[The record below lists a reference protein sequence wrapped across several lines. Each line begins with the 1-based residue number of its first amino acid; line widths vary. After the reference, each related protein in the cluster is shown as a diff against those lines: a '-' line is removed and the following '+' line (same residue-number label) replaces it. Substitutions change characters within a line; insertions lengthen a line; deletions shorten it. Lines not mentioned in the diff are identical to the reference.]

1 MTVERVALFV
11 EGSIEGRAANRR
23 DDPLISIWNNLLC
36 EAVGI
41 PHFDVVLPMS
51 KKHLVAMDPSNP
63 KMSGAGEPFDEY
75 LARQLKTHEFDAA
88 VVAWDL
94 VPRWN
99 PNDEFCR
106 WQETLDFYG
115 FVGQSESEALP
126 ENWKTQARNR
136 HATLLKSHSTK
147 PPQLK
152 RGMLLALCMEPMFE
166 VLLTHDEAALRRAFG
181 CSETPRNW
189 PRHGWAD
196 PHPSNPDR
204 SILHPAIDAI
214 QAVRPKLKCANQ
226 VRGDFTTNKNGWGEF
241 LLRKLL
247 GDERAKSQVL
257 ATPFVTRLS
266 QIRR

>member
-23 DDPLISIWNNLLC
+23 DDPLIAIWNNLLC

-41 PHFDVVLPMS
+41 PHFEVVLPMS
-51 KKHLVAMDPSNP
+51 KKHLVAMDPNNP

-75 LARQLKTHEFDAA
+75 LARQLKTHQFDAA

-99 PNDEFCR
+99 PNDACCR
-106 WQETLDFYG
+106 RQETLDFYD
-115 FVGQSESEALP
+115 FVGKSKSEALP
-126 ENWKTQARNR
+126 EMWMIQARKR
-136 HATLLKSHSTK
+136 HAALLKSRSAK

-166 VLLTHDEAALRRAFG
+166 VVLTHDEAALRRAFG
-181 CSETPRNW
+181 CSETPQGW
-189 PRHGWAD
+189 PRHGWGD
-196 PHPSNPDR
+196 PHERKPDR
-204 SILHPAIDAI
+204 TVLLPAIDAI
-214 QAVRPKLKCANQ
+214 QAVRPKLKCTSQ

-247 GDERAKSQVL
+247 GDARAKSQIL
-257 ATPFVTRLS
+257 ATPFVSRLGH
-266 QIRR
+266 IRR